1 MHLQAEHVKQ
11 HACTD
16 NHKLAEQAWLRPDEL
31 VCLGLQASYSDDRLL
46 AGAVP
51 QPADWLRSWRCTRE
65 GDSRESAERHGQT
78 EQWIDQ
84 LRASGAKR
92 RAIRAMALVM
102 REVKRAKKRA
112 AIKASSFISIS
123 FDDRKAH
130 KLVTFNCDIP
140 LRHRGDSG
148 ELWTTGMIGCLDLL
162 HGETLQ
168 SMDEDYA
175 ERTCTHIMTMID
187 KFATTGAGI
196 PRRRG
201 VR

>member
-16 NHKLAEQAWLRPDEL
+16 NHKLAEQAWLRPDEP
-31 VCLGLQASYSDDRLL
+31 VCLGLQASYSDDCLL

-65 GDSRESAERHGQT
+65 GDSWASAERHGQT

-112 AIKASSFISIS
+112 AIKASPFISIS
-123 FDDRKAH
+123 FDDRRA
-130 KLVTFNCDIP
+130 
-140 LRHRGDSG
+140 R
-148 ELWTTGMIGCLDLL
+148 
-162 HGETLQ
+162 
-168 SMDEDYA
+168 
-175 ERTCTHIMTMID
+175 
-187 KFATTGAGI
+187 
-196 PRRRG
+196 
-201 VR
+201 

>member
-1 MHLQAEHVKQ
+1 MHLQAEHAKQ

-16 NHKLAEQAWLRPDEL
+16 AHKLAEQAWLRPDEL

-65 GDSRESAERHGQT
+65 GDSWASAERHGQT

-123 FDDRKAH
+123 SDDRKAH

-148 ELWTTGMIGCLDLL
+148 EPWATGLIGCLDQV

-168 SMDEDYA
+168 SMDEDYSGHA
-175 ERTCTHIMTMID
+175 QRSWT
-187 KFATTGAGI
+187 
-196 PRRRG
+196 
-201 VR
+201 